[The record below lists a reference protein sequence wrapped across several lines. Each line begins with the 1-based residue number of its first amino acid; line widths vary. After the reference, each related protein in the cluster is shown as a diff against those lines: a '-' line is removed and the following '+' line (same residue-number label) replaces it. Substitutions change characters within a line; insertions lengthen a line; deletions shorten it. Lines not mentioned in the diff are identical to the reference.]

1 MKYIFTLITLCF
13 MWNTYAVDFVIPE
26 VQAKFD
32 SLDSSISAIE
42 ALADGKILVGNG
54 SGAAAE
60 VTMSGDA
67 TLSNAGALTIAAG
80 AVEESMLAVG
90 TADGLNAYRVA
101 RATWDYAEHGG
112 AQTAIG
118 LGVTLPAKS
127 IIEHAYFYTVTQVE
141 DGGTGTGALSCEDA
155 NNLYSAADVTGNAA
169 GTLVEGVPD
178 GDVANFV
185 TNIASACELTW
196 TIAGATASAGKLNFY
211 VRYTVHD

>member
-1 MKYIFTLITLCF
+1 MKIITLIMMLF
-13 MWNTYAVDFVIPE
+13 AFNLHAVDFVIPE

-32 SLDSSISAIE
+32 SIDSSISGIT
-42 ALADGKILVGNG
+42 ALADGKIIVGNA
-54 SGAAAE
+54 SGVAADVA
-60 VTMSGDA
+60 MSGDA
-67 TLSNAGALTIAAG
+67 TIANTGALTIAAG

-101 RATWDYAEHGG
+101 RATWDFSEHGG

-127 IIEHAYFYTVTQVE
+127 IIEHAYFYTVTQVT

-169 GTLVEGVPD
+169 GTLVEGAPD

-185 TNIASACELTW
+185 TGIASACELTW
-196 TIAGATASAGKLNFY
+196 TIAGADATAGKLNFY